1 MFNLFLRARLH
12 RVFAARS
19 DQFRARSLERDAE
32 TDRERIRSVIQAIER
47 AMQAAEN
54 ERDGLKGRVEGV
66 LARAAV
72 TIGTASDEYLDRE
85 PHRNHHQNLFDTEI
99 INGQRRL
106 DELAKLIGHF
116 KFLRAAALSRFP
128 DYAGIASK

>member
-1 MFNLFLRARLH
+1 
-12 RVFAARS
+12 
-19 DQFRARSLERDAE
+19 
-32 TDRERIRSVIQAIER
+32 VIQAIER
-47 AMQAAEN
+47 ALQAAEE

-72 TIGTASDEYLDRE
+72 TVGTASDEYLDRE

-128 DYAGIASK
+128 DYVSIASK